1 MVEKQINKK
10 IRLLVDCHVLDGKF
24 QGTRTYIQGL
34 YQEMIKHKNID
45 FYFAAQNTDLLARVF
60 GKADNI
66 HYIKLESSGS
76 IKRLA
81 LEFPKIIKKF
91 DIDYAH
97 FQYISPLVKKCKE
110 IVTIHD
116 LLFMDYPQYFP
127 FTYRIKNKLL
137 FERSAIKAD
146 ILLTVSEFSKE
157 EIMRH
162 FGIGGDRISVTPNAV
177 LPIEDSAN
185 LPNIYNKVGS
195 EKYILTVGRIEP
207 RKNFLILLRAF
218 IELGLNKD
226 GYKLVIIGAADLD
239 YVEYTNYYK
248 SMSVEEKDA
257 VVMDVAT
264 FPELVSF
271 YKHASLFVF
280 PSLAEGFGIPPLEA
294 IEYDCPLLCSNAT
307 AMSEFGL
314 PDKYLFD
321 PNDIDELKTKIC
333 KMLRESKCRIG
344 NDKIRTK
351 FSWKKSSEVF
361 YEILTQSYRGGGYD
375 IISCDNQA
383 VCHLERRAA

>member
-1 MVEKQINKK
+1 MK
-10 IRLLVDCHVLDGKF
+10 LLIDCHVFDGKY
-24 QGTRTYIQGL
+24 QGTRTYLQGL
-34 YQEMIKHKNID
+34 YKEMVKHLDMD
-45 FYFAAQNTDLLARVF
+45 FYFAAADTNRLKSVF
-60 GKADNI
+60 GDADNI
-66 HYIKLESSGS
+66 HYVKLESGGS

-81 LEFPKIIKKF
+81 LEFPKLIKKY

-97 FQYISPLVKKCKE
+97 FQYISPLVKQCKE

-116 LLFMDYPQYFP
+116 LLFLDYPQYFP

-137 FERSAIKAD
+137 FERSARKAD

-162 FGIGGDRISVTPNAV
+162 FGIGNDRISVTPNAV
-177 LPIEDSAN
+177 LPIEDGAD
-185 LPNIYNKVGS
+185 LPDIYNKVGS

-218 IELGLNKD
+218 IELGLHKD

-239 YVEYTNYYK
+239 YVEFTNYYNAL
-248 SMSVEEKDA
+248 SDDEKDA

-264 FPELVSF
+264 FPELVSL

-294 IEYDCPLLCSNAT
+294 IEYGCPLLCSNAT

-314 PDKYLFD
+314 PDQYMFN
-321 PNDIDELKTKIC
+321 PNDKDELKRKI
-333 KMLRESKCRIG
+333 KFVLNSHRIIDY
-344 NDKIRTK
+344 NKEIKTYNWEISANVLFNK
-351 FSWKKSSEVF
+351 LNNAF
-361 YEILTQSYRGGGYD
+361 YEKNS
-375 IISCDNQA
+375 
-383 VCHLERRAA
+383 